1 MFAVARRSLFVAP
14 RLARGYAEAAS
25 EKLRLSL
32 VLPHETI
39 YNRQDVVQV
48 NLSAV
53 SGDMGILANHVPI
66 IEALAPGVLEVIEG
80 SSNETKKWFVSG
92 GFANVHPN
100 NLLTVNAVEAYPL
113 DAFSPEAIRS
123 ALSEAQRVASGSGDA
138 AEKAEAQVEVEVY
151 EALQTAL
158 KA

>member
-1 MFAVARRSLFVAP
+1 MFAVARRSLFVTP

-32 VLPHETI
+32 VLPHETL
-39 YNRQDVVQV
+39 YNSQDVVQV

-113 DAFSPEAIRS
+113 DAFSPETIRS
-123 ALSEAQRVASGSGDA
+123 ALSEAQRVAFGSGDA
-138 AEKAEAQVEVEVY
+138 VEKAEAQVEVEVY